1 MEDIDTVS
9 RNAMD
14 TWIRRKPR
22 LNVPL
27 IVAIIVAFTST
38 VAAAEQSGQSAP
50 SITPSPSPALL
61 CAGGVGALVTRP
73 TQTTTT
79 CVVPLD
85 HVLIETGMST
95 DRVSEPGTA
104 YAFSSYPSAEIR
116 VGTALRNV
124 EVDLCTPTF
133 FRSSGETAT
142 SDIGAGVKMIFSETS
157 AWAWGA
163 SVSGTLPTGT
173 NPAVAPHGLG
183 SVNAGTAT
191 VNLNA
196 EASLSPSFGF
206 AATIGRQ
213 FDAAPTAGGGARRYG
228 SLVPSLEF
236 TAALHGGTTAF
247 AEGWTQSDGEGPATG
262 THRWLD
268 GGLLKDVHSLQY
280 DLEYGFSNAIS
291 PAPGAGRIARRYL
304 GFGISRLY

>member
-1 MEDIDTVS
+1 MEHIDTVS
-9 RNAMD
+9 RNAVD
-14 TWIRRKPR
+14 TPRRRKPW
-22 LNVPL
+22 LDVPL
-27 IVAIIVAFTST
+27 IAAILVAFTST
-38 VAAAEQSGQSAP
+38 VAAADQSGQSTP
-50 SITPSPSPALL
+50 SIAASPSPALL

-95 DRVSEPGTA
+95 ERVGDPGTA

-124 EVDLCTPTF
+124 EVDIFPPTL

-142 SDIGAGVKMIFSETS
+142 GDTGAGLKMLFSETS

-163 SVSGTLPTGT
+163 SISGTFPTGT

-191 VNLNA
+191 FDLNA
-196 EASLSPSFGF
+196 EGSLGPIFGF
-206 AATIGRQ
+206 AATLGQQ
-213 FDAAPTAGGGARRYG
+213 FDAAPTAGGGAQRYG
-228 SLVPSLEF
+228 SLVPSLEL
-236 TAALHGGTTAF
+236 TAVLGGGMTAF

-268 GGLLKDVHSLQY
+268 GGLQKDVRSMQF
-280 DLEYGFSNAIS
+280 DLEYGFSNAIA

-304 GFGISRLY
+304 GFGISKLY